1 MIMVRNIRKSGRN
14 ESGQNHISRAA
25 IGIMTIGAG
34 ITTRAIKASRGN
46 WNDNHNSTICLQSM
60 AYRARQ
66 GARIETTET
75 LLAGAASDGFPG
87 SVAHETRLYVE
98 QVRR

>member
-1 MIMVRNIRKSGRN
+1 MTQSMARNLGKVAQN

-34 ITTRAIKASRGN
+34 TTTRATRTSRGN
-46 WNDNHNSTICLQSM
+46 RNDNHDSTICLQSM
-60 AYRARQ
+60 AYRALS

-75 LLAGAASDGFPG
+75 LLAGAAPGGFSG
-87 SVAHETRLYVE
+87 AIAHKTHLYD
-98 QVRR
+98 